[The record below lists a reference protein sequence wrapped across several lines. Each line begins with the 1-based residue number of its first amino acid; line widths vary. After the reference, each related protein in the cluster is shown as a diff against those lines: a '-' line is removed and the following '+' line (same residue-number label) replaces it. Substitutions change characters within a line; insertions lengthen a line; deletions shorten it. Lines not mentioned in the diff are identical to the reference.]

1 MTPNELLA
9 AIGPEMQLQLM
20 RYMQE
25 EQRPAYKAVVNTIA
39 GQRKLRPTFVM
50 EKSKP
55 KQAEWVLDQLR
66 LRSNEG
72 VTEQLFQIWLLKG
85 NAPMLISFLDTV
97 GIAHDGKGEV
107 MELPGDIDEAK
118 AKEAVDALVKAHPV
132 KMVALYLTMFQRQR
146 PGGWPGLTK
155 AMEAHAD
162 LKLA

>member
-25 EQRPAYKAVVNTIA
+25 DQRPAYKAVVNTIA

-118 AKEAVDALVKAHPV
+118 AEEAVDALVKAHPV

>member
-72 VTEQLFQIWLLKG
+72 VTEQIFQIWLLKG
-85 NAPMLISFLDTV
+85 KADMLISFLDGV
-97 GIAHDGKGEV
+97 GIAHDGKGEIA
-107 MELPGDIDEAK
+107 ELPGEIADDKAEA
-118 AKEAVDALVKAHPV
+118 AVAALLAAHPA
-132 KMVALYLTMFQRQR
+132 KHVALYLTMFQTQR

-155 AMEAHAD
+155 AIESRPE

>member
-25 EQRPAYKAVVNTIA
+25 DQRPAYKAVVNTIA

>member
-25 EQRPAYKAVVNTIA
+25 DQRPAYKAVVNTIA

-146 PGGWPGLTK
+146 PGGWPCLTK

>member
-25 EQRPAYKAVVNTIA
+25 DQRPAYKAVVNTIA

-107 MELPGDIDEAK
+107 MELPGEIDEAK

>member
-25 EQRPAYKAVVNTIA
+25 DQRPAYKAVVNTIA

-146 PGGWPGLTK
+146 PGGWHGLTK

>member
-1 MTPNELLA
+1 MTPNQILS
-9 AIGPEMQLQLM
+9 AIGSEMQLQLM